1 MVRDLRRARE
11 AMGDGIK
18 RRYDSEI
25 APHQK
30 LAKMI
35 VASRDLPEAHI
46 LGLEDL
52 DYRSPGAGIPPAGR
66 NLVLG
71 KKLTRAI
78 SEGTPLSEDDLVID

>member
-1 MVRDLRRARE
+1 MVRDLRRARL

-35 VASRDLPEAHI
+35 VAARELPEGSLLA
-46 LGLEDL
+46 EDDL
-52 DYRSPGAGIPPAGR
+52 DYRSPGTGIPPAGR
-66 NLVLG
+66 
-71 KKLTRAI
+71 
-78 SEGTPLSEDDLVID
+78 DLVVGKRLLRAVAEGSPILEEDLAVG